1 MGVSRVTSNAGGV
14 ARPSRG
20 SLVELVALPSTL
32 HRFDLAVSDVDRGVY
47 ESLDLRVAR
56 HPSESV
62 PYMLARVLAYGLSW
76 EPGIE
81 LGPGLGEADEPAVR
95 VRDAHGNVSK
105 WIDVGTPSAER
116 MHRASKAVPRV
127 SVFTHHDPE
136 LLRREASRARIH
148 RVERI
153 EVYALDPRFLDA
165 LGAHVERH
173 TKLEA
178 TATEGQ
184 LYVRAGGE
192 TFETTV
198 ARISLV

>member
-1 MGVSRVTSNAGGV
+1 M
-14 ARPSRG
+14 
-20 SLVELVALPSTL
+20 
-32 HRFDLAVSDVDRGVY
+32 Y
-47 ESLDLRVAR
+47 ETLDLRVAR

-76 EPGIE
+76 ETGIE

-95 VRDAHGNVSK
+95 VRDAYGNVTK

-116 MHRASKAVPRV
+116 MHRASKAVSRV
-127 SVFTHHDPE
+127 VVFTHHDPE
-136 LLRREASRARIH
+136 LLRREAARSRIH
-148 RVERI
+148 RVDHI

-173 TKLEA
+173 THLEL

-184 LYVRAGGE
+184 LYVEAGGE
-192 TFETTV
+192 TLETTV
-198 ARISLV
+198 ERVSLV

>member
-1 MGVSRVTSNAGGV
+1 
-14 ARPSRG
+14 
-20 SLVELVALPSTL
+20 
-32 HRFDLAVSDVDRGVY
+32 VY
-47 ESLDLRVAR
+47 ETLDLRVAR

-76 EPGIE
+76 ETGIE

-95 VRDAHGNVSK
+95 VRDAYGNVTK

-116 MHRASKAVPRV
+116 MHRASKAVSRV
-127 SVFTHHDPE
+127 VVFTHHDPE
-136 LLRREASRARIH
+136 LLRREAARSRIH
-148 RVERI
+148 RVDHI

-173 TKLEA
+173 THLEL

-184 LYVRAGGE
+184 LYVEAGGE
-192 TFETTV
+192 TLETTV
-198 ARISLV
+198 ERVSLV

>member
-1 MGVSRVTSNAGGV
+1 MCPSTGSGRPGGRAGSVV
-14 ARPSRG
+14 AWRF
-20 SLVELVALPSTL
+20 VALASTL

-76 EPGIE
+76 EQGIE

-95 VRDAHGNVSK
+95 VRDPYGNVTK

-116 MHRASKAVPRV
+116 MHRASKAVSRV
-127 SVFTHHDPE
+127 AVFTHHDPE
-136 LLRREASRARIH
+136 LLRREASRSRIH

-153 EVYALDPRFLDA
+153 EVFSLDPRFLDA

-173 TKLEA
+173 TKVEV

-184 LYVRAGGE
+184 LYVKAGGQ
-192 TFETTV
+192 TLETTLE
-198 ARISLV
+198 RLSLA